1 MILSLLFGFIA
12 GIAAIIY
19 RGLYFGPWNE
29 ALNTMGACLAAAFVL
44 YILLQILIGIGGFFL
59 KLLFAFVVTVLI
71 VFGGTKIWNT
81 YNPDNPINLPIAAEW
96 TK

>member
-19 RGLYFGPWNE
+19 RGVYFGPWNE
-29 ALNTMGACLAAAFVL
+29 TFNTMATCLAAAIAL

-59 KLLFAFVVTVLI
+59 KVVFAIVVTILI

-81 YNPDNPINLPIAAEW
+81 YNPDNPINLPIAAKW